1 MAKTTKL
8 ENLQRDIQPMPEA
21 VAKALQD
28 NGLQAAY
35 EERPAYQRNDYLSWI
50 NRAVRPA
57 TKDKRLNQMLEELA
71 AGDKYMGMK
80 WKKR

>member
-21 VAKALQD
+21 VAKALRD
-28 NGLQAAY
+28 NGLQATY

>member
-21 VAKALQD
+21 VAKALRD